1 MKKLM
6 LVAVMV
12 VSSAMAFAQT
22 APAKTV
28 TTKKHEH
35 HAKTEVKAEP
45 KKEEAKK
52 GDAKMDSQKMKSD
65 KK

>member
-12 VSSAMAFAQT
+12 VSTAMAFAQT
-22 APAKTV
+22 EPAKTV
-28 TTKKHEH
+28 KTKKHEH

-45 KKEEAKK
+45 KK
-52 GDAKMDSQKMKSD
+52 GDAKMDSQKMKSE

>member
-12 VSSAMAFAQT
+12 VSTAMAFAQT

-28 TTKKHEH
+28 TTKKHQH
-35 HAKTEVKAEP
+35 RAKTEVKAEP
-45 KKEEAKK
+45 KK
-52 GDAKMDSQKMKSD
+52 GDAKMDNQKK
-65 KK
+65 